1 MVPGEQNL
9 FPTLNTARYGD
20 QRRTRPLFIPNLLLR
35 ESHDKRLDGKDQEN
49 AYQIILK
56 WADMESS
63 GRLDPR
69 KETSLESE
77 FLTEVFGQALGY
89 TLFSEDKE
97 HWNLEPK
104 FSVNSGQADAAI
116 GLFQSGKKT
125 TPRAVIELKGPT
137 VNVDRDRFNGRT
149 AVRQCWDY
157 LNDLPECPWGI
168 VCNFVSFRL
177 YHRNY
182 TPRAY
187 ELFTLQDLRNK
198 ETFLQFYYIFQ
209 KKGLIPESPG
219 QMPRADSLLEKSA
232 TRQRQVGDE
241 LYDYYRNNRVTLIQ
255 HLLGQPHNKSLDEAI
270 RIAQKLIDRIIFVA
284 FCKDRE
290 LLPKNSISDA
300 WSKEPPFH
308 RVTNP
313 KWRNFFELF
322 RSVEQGN
329 ERRGIPPYDGGLFKK
344 EPEVDDLD
352 LSDDWTDFFKN
363 IGEYD
368 FQYEIDVDVLGRLF
382 EKSIKDIEK
391 LRQTGLFE
399 SRADERPLPKM
410 VKSAE
415 RKKEGI
421 YYTPPEF
428 TQFIVFH
435 TVGKLADGR
444 IAPIA
449 AQYGIDPEDPHSAPR
464 DNIAKYV
471 SESVHTLRQIKVVDS
486 ACGSGAFL
494 IQAYQVLEDKYI
506 DLAAALGLVDEKQ
519 ADKLKD
525 SISDYILYD
534 NLFGVDLSP
543 AAVEIAQLS
552 LWLRSAKRG
561 KTLADLSKNIICGNS
576 LIAPDFLD
584 TIGTRSED
592 TNVIPGARADVIPS
606 AEPNVI
612 PSADL
617 NVIPS
622 AVEESDK
629 TRPCEEACPERSR
642 IGGNL
647 DDLLQKINPLDW
659 QKTFPDVFSRQNPG
673 FDAVIGNPPWERF
686 TLKNREFFDTSAPH
700 VLEAPT
706 AAESRRLIAKLAAE
720 SPPLYERYV
729 NAKDAAEKTMTYIRR
744 CGRFPLA
751 GKGDI
756 NTYAVFAELART
768 IVSPTGRVGLL
779 VPTGIATDKTNEKFF
794 AEIVNSQT
802 LFGLYDFENR
812 SKIFP
817 DVDARYKFSILLFAG
832 PQNKS
837 KSAKFIFFAQSMADL
852 KDRKCHIP
860 LSAADFKLLNPN
872 TRTCPVFRSK
882 RDAAITKAIY
892 RRVPVLIDN
901 ARRAGGNPWGIKFLR
916 MFDQSNDAELFHT
929 ADQLKADGSK
939 RDGAIWKERKQK
951 FIPLYEAKMIQ
962 MYDHRAA
969 SVVVDESNW
978 MRQGQTDQTPLVQ
991 HQNPEFT
998 VEPRWWVNEVEV
1010 HRVVSDRDITKII
1023 AFKNVT
1029 SPTNQRT
1036 MIAAFIP
1043 YAGVV
1048 HSSPL
1053 IFTNSDVKAR
1063 LAACLLANLNAL
1075 AYDYICRQKIGGV
1088 NLSYFIIEQMPTF
1101 SPDFYAQKSPWSK
1114 KQTLEKWIS
1123 DRVLK
1128 LTCTSNDMIPLGKA
1142 AGFDPPVHK
1151 WNPSE
1156 RLDLMAQLDAAYF
1169 LLYGIDR
1176 NDVEYILST
1185 FAGLRKERQGAFA
1198 GASAFDRILRRYDD
1212 LKAESK

>member
-9 FPTLNTARYGD
+9 FPTLNTARYGE

-35 ESHDKRLDGKDQEN
+35 ESRDKRLDGKDQEN

-63 GRLDPR
+63 GKLDPR
-69 KETSLESE
+69 KETSLEAE

-89 TLFSEDKE
+89 ILFSEDKE

-104 FSVNSGQADAAI
+104 FSVNGGCADAAI
-116 GLFQSGKKT
+116 GLFAHRQKNI
-125 TPRAVIELKGPT
+125 PRAVIELKGPT
-137 VNVDRDRFNGRT
+137 VNVDKDRFNGRT
-149 AVRQCWDY
+149 PVQQCWDY
-157 LNDLPECPWGI
+157 LYALPECPWGI
-168 VCNFVSFRL
+168 VCNFVAFRL
-177 YHRNY
+177 YHRSH
-182 TPRAY
+182 TQRVY

-219 QMPRADSLLEKSA
+219 QMPRADALLEKSV

-241 LYDYYRNNRVTLIQ
+241 LYKYYHDNRLALIQ
-255 HLLGQPHNKSLDEAI
+255 YLLVQPHNKSLDDAI

-290 LLPKNSISDA
+290 LLPRNSISDA

-313 KWRNFFELF
+313 KWQNFLELF
-322 RSVEQGN
+322 RSIEQGN
-329 ERRGIPPYDGGLFKK
+329 ERRGIPPYDGELFK
-344 EPEVDDLD
+344 ENPEVDDLD

-363 IGEYD
+363 IGDYD
-368 FQYEIDVDVLGRLF
+368 FQYEVNVDVLGRIF
-382 EKSIKDIEK
+382 EKSIKDIEEI
-391 LRQTGLFE
+391 RQTGLFE
-399 SRADERPLPKM
+399 SSAQQIPLPKM

-415 RKKEGI
+415 QKKEGI

-428 TQFIVFH
+428 TEFIAFH
-435 TVGKLADGR
+435 MVGKLADER

-449 AQYGIDPEDPHSAPR
+449 AKYSIDTENPHTAPKDR
-464 DNIAKYV
+464 LAKYV
-471 SESVHTLRQIKVVDS
+471 SESVHTLRQIKIVDP

-494 IQAYQVLEDKYI
+494 IQAYQVLEDKYR
-506 DLAAALGLVDEKQ
+506 DLADSLALTDEKQ
-519 ADKLKD
+519 AERLKEN
-525 SISDYILYD
+525 ISDYILYD

-543 AAVEIAQLS
+543 AAVEIAQLA

-561 KTLADLSKNIICGNS
+561 KTLADLSKNILCGNS
-576 LIAPDFLD
+576 LIAPDFFD
-584 TIGTRSED
+584 TI
-592 TNVIPGARADVIPS
+592 VIPS
-606 AEPNVI
+606 AEP
-612 PSADL
+612 

-629 TRPCEEACPERSR
+629 TRHCEEAEGRR
-642 IGGNL
+642 GNL
-647 DDLLQKINPLDW
+647 NDLCKKVKPFDW
-659 QKTFPDVFSRQNPG
+659 QKTFPQIFSRSNPG
-673 FDAVIGNPPWERF
+673 FDCVIGNPPWERF
-686 TLKNREFFDTSAPH
+686 TLKNREFFDISAPH
-700 VLEAPT
+700 ILEAPT
-706 AAESRRLIAKLAAE
+706 AAESRRLIEKLKTQN
-720 SPPLYERYV
+720 PPLYEGYIR
-729 NAKDAAEKTMTYIRR
+729 AKESTEKTMTYIRKS
-744 CGRFPLA
+744 GRYPLT

-756 NTYAVFAELART
+756 NTYAVFAELARS
-768 IVSPTGRVGLL
+768 IVSPVGRVGLL
-779 VPTGIATDKTNEKFF
+779 VPTGIATDKTCQEFF
-794 AEIVNSQT
+794 AELVNSQI
-802 LFGLYDFENR
+802 LSALYDFENR
-812 SKIFP
+812 RKIFP
-817 DVDARYKFSILLFAG
+817 DVDGRQKFSVLLFGGA
-832 PQNKS
+832 QRKS
-837 KSAKFIFFAQSMADL
+837 KSAHFVFFAHTMEDL
-852 KDRKCHIP
+852 KDTNRHIS
-860 LSAADFKLLNPN
+860 LSTDDFKLLNPN

-882 RDAAITKAIY
+882 RDAKLTSAIY
-892 RRVPVLIDN
+892 RRVPVLIDKN
-901 ARRAGGNPWGIKFLR
+901 RKEGGNPWGIKFFT
-916 MFDQSNDAELFHT
+916 MFHQSADAALFHT
-929 ADQLKADGSK
+929 GYQLKAEGFK
-939 RDGAIWKERKQK
+939 RDGPLWKKRKQI
-951 FIPLYEAKMIQ
+951 FLPLYEAKMIQ

-969 SVVVDESNW
+969 SVLVDESNW
-978 MRQGQTDQTPLVQ
+978 MRQGQTDQTSLVQ
-991 HQNPEFT
+991 HQNPEFF
-998 VEPRWWVNEVEV
+998 VEPRWWVDHADV
-1010 HRVVSDRDITKII
+1010 HRVVGDRDTTKII

-1053 IFTNSDVKAR
+1053 IFTNSDANAR
-1063 LAACLLANLNAL
+1063 LTACLLANLNAL

-1088 NLSYFIIEQMPTF
+1088 NLSYFIIEQIATF
-1101 SPDFYAQKSPWSK
+1101 SPGFYSQKCPWNK

-1128 LTCTSNDMIPLGKA
+1128 LTCTSNDMIPLAQA

-1156 RLDLMAQLDAAYF
+1156 RLDLMAQLDAAFF

-1176 NDVEYILST
+1176 DDVEYILST
-1185 FAGLRKERQGAFA
+1185 FAGLRKEREGAFA
-1198 GASAFDRILRRYDD
+1198 GASAFDRILRHYDD

>member
-20 QRRTRPLFIPNLLLR
+20 QRRTRPLCIPNLLLR
-35 ESHDKRLDGKDQEN
+35 ESHDKRLDGKDQEH

-77 FLTEVFGQALGY
+77 FLTEVFSQALGY

-182 TPRAY
+182 TPRVY

-241 LYDYYRNNRVTLIQ
+241 LYDCYRNNRVTLIQ

-290 LLPKNSISDA
+290 ILPKNSISDA

-313 KWRNFFELF
+313 KWQNFLELF
-322 RSVEQGN
+322 RSIEQGN

-368 FQYEIDVDVLGRLF
+368 FQYEIDVDVLGRIF

-391 LRQTGLFE
+391 IRQTGLFE
-399 SRADERPLPKM
+399 SSAQQIPPPKM

-428 TQFIVFH
+428 TEFIAFH
-435 TVGKLADGR
+435 TVGKLADER

-449 AQYGIDPEDPHSAPR
+449 AKCGVDTENPHTAPK
-464 DNIAKYV
+464 DKIAKYV
-471 SESVHTLRQIKVVDS
+471 SESVQALRQIKIVDP

-494 IQAYQVLEDKYI
+494 IQAYQVLEDKYR
-506 DLAAALGLVDEKQ
+506 DLADSLALADEKQ
-519 ADKLKD
+519 AERLKEN
-525 SISDYILYD
+525 ISDYILYD

-543 AAVEIAQLS
+543 AAVEIAQLA

-561 KTLADLSKNIICGNS
+561 KTLADLSKNILCGNS
-576 LIAPDFLD
+576 LISDP
-584 TIGTRSED
+584 
-592 TNVIPGARADVIPS
+592 
-606 AEPNVI
+606 
-612 PSADL
+612 
-617 NVIPS
+617 
-622 AVEESDK
+622 AVD
-629 TRPCEEACPERSR
+629 PHA
-642 IGGNL
+642 
-647 DDLLQKINPLDW
+647 LDW
-659 QKTFPDVFSRQNPG
+659 QKTFPPVFSAPNPG
-673 FDAVIGNPPWERF
+673 FDCVIGNPPWERMK
-686 TLKNREFFDTSAPH
+686 LQEREFFDTVAPEIASA
-700 VLEAPT
+700 T
-706 AAESRRLIAKLAAE
+706 
-720 SPPLYERYV
+720 
-729 NAKDAAEKTMTYIRR
+729 DAAKRRKLIDELKTTNPELRQKYLDARSKTDNVLAYIRSCSR
-744 CGRFPLA
+744 YPLT

-756 NTYAVFAELART
+756 NHYPVFAELAHS

-779 VPTGIATDKTNEKFF
+779 VPTGIAVHETTKDFF
-794 AEIVNSQT
+794 TRLADSQC
-802 LFGLYDFENR
+802 LLGIYDFENR
-812 SKIFP
+812 EGFFK
-817 DVDARYKFSILLFAG
+817 DVHRSQKYSILLFG
-832 PQNKS
+832 GTKNKA
-837 KSAKFIFFAQSMADL
+837 KSADFVFF
-852 KDRKCHIP
+852 
-860 LSAADFKLLNPN
+860 
-872 TRTCPVFRSK
+872 CPFNGR
-882 RDAAITKAIY
+882 Y
-892 RRVPVLIDN
+892 QRR
-901 ARRAGGNPWGIKFLR
+901 
-916 MFDQSNDAELFHT
+916 
-929 ADQLKADGSK
+929 
-939 RDGAIWKERKQK
+939 
-951 FIPLYEAKMIQ
+951 
-962 MYDHRAA
+962 
-969 SVVVDESNW
+969 
-978 MRQGQTDQTPLVQ
+978 QT
-991 HQNPEFT
+991 
-998 VEPRWWVNEVEV
+998 
-1010 HRVVSDRDITKII
+1010 
-1023 AFKNVT
+1023 
-1029 SPTNQRT
+1029 
-1036 MIAAFIP
+1036 
-1043 YAGVV
+1043 
-1048 HSSPL
+1048 
-1053 IFTNSDVKAR
+1053 
-1063 LAACLLANLNAL
+1063 
-1075 AYDYICRQKIGGV
+1075 
-1088 NLSYFIIEQMPTF
+1088 SY
-1101 SPDFYAQKSPWSK
+1101 
-1114 KQTLEKWIS
+1114 
-1123 DRVLK
+1123 
-1128 LTCTSNDMIPLGKA
+1128 
-1142 AGFDPPVHK
+1142 
-1151 WNPSE
+1151 
-1156 RLDLMAQLDAAYF
+1156 
-1169 LLYGIDR
+1169 
-1176 NDVEYILST
+1176 
-1185 FAGLRKERQGAFA
+1185 
-1198 GASAFDRILRRYDD
+1198 
-1212 LKAESK
+1212 